1 MNTITRWNPI
11 RELSAMQSLVD
22 RMLEDAETT
31 SNGNSLRR
39 SLALDITETK
49 DAYSVVTALPG
60 VDADNIDINL
70 HDQVLTIEAEIPEHV
85 VEEEGTRVLLR
96 ERSYGRYSRQVRL
109 PQPVN
114 TEAIQA
120 NYSDGILSLTLPKA
134 EEAMPRSIKVN
145 RS

>member
-11 RELSAMQSLVD
+11 RELSAVQSLVD
-22 RMLEDAETT
+22 RMLEDVEGTT
-31 SNGNSLRR
+31 SGNGFRR
-39 SLALDITETK
+39 NLALDITETK

-60 VDADNIDINL
+60 VDAENIEINM
-70 HDQVLTIEAEIPEHV
+70 HDQVLTIEAEIPENV
-85 VEEEGTRVLLR
+85 IEEEGTRVLLR

-114 TEAIQA
+114 ADAIEA
-120 NYSDGILSLTLPKA
+120 NYNDGVLSLTLPKA
-134 EEAMPRSIKVN
+134 EHALPRTIKVN